1 MRTAWWENGSV
12 VVELREEELKNIEE
26 QVELKWEASIKE
38 SRKRQNKKDGETSWG
53 RAEPSLRNSCS

>member
-38 SRKRQNKKDGETSWG
+38 SRKRKIRKMEKQAG
-53 RAEPSLRNSCS
+53 AELSQA